1 MAIRVRLLEKADGS
15 FLVQRETAD
24 RSGVWQDDRTFTEA
38 QEDRA
43 MKRVDRLFRRI
54 NGEGAGDINVYQVG

>member
-1 MAIRVRLLEKADGS
+1 MAIRVRVLEKADGS

-24 RSGVWQDDRTFTEA
+24 RSGVWQDDKSFTEA

-43 MKRVDRLFRRI
+43 FRRADRLFRRA
-54 NGEGAGDINVYQVG
+54 NGEGNGDVTVYQVG